1 MDVFYSDGMQPT
13 GGMPYPPY
21 GVQPAPMVPGWG
33 MPAPPPQP
41 RPRGAPSR
49 SLFLIGAVG
58 SFLAAGAAIPFSFS
72 ALLPGFGFGFGFFFG
87 SFFLLTLVSAV
98 LMSVGCILQLIGIL
112 GFWKN
117 YGSAIGLAAFIFG
130 LIAIV
135 AFLSLLAFLL
145 LGAFGGFGGFSFT
158 IFILGAIG
166 LVLIGVMFIL
176 DGVAYI
182 VNRHFVH
189 PGMSLAAGVLFIIA
203 GGFICSILLG
213 LVGGILAMPAF
224 IIGGIALVGAP
235 IPILYAPS
243 PDYSPVGTRPPMPP

>member
-1 MDVFYSDGMQPT
+1 MGDAGA
-13 GGMPYPPY
+13 
-21 GVQPAPMVPGWG
+21 PAT
-33 MPAPPPQP
+33 APPPRRSEP
-41 RPRGAPSR
+41 LAVPDRGGGFLPRGR
-49 SLFLIGAVG
+49 
-58 SFLAAGAAIPFSFS
+58 
-72 ALLPGFGFGFGFFFG
+72 
-87 SFFLLTLVSAV
+87 
-98 LMSVGCILQLIGIL
+98 GCHPIGIL

-182 VNRHFVH
+182 VNRHFVQ

-243 PDYSPVGTRPPMPP
+243 PDYAPVGTRPPMPP